1 MSHQASDIVTPKA
14 LLLDERLMPLERN
27 AWLTF
32 RALAS
37 SDGTVVLSYDAL
49 RGYLPSAPGSK
60 RAALETVSK
69 AVLCLR
75 LSTWI
80 ALLEYRRNPM
90 TGFSMASRYAVRNQP
105 LAFDD
110 ACIEDGDYL
119 PLLERALGHAS
130 ATIRQLAQSILD
142 EAMRHPDRL
151 GKLPATMQ
159 KRIRRLQHRGDGH
172 DPGSPGGSTPHND
185 LVPEASGGIPKPV
198 RASATAVRTV
208 EKEVLKEVRTYR
220 SSPEVQVSGS
230 AVPAR
235 FRQLPQD
242 QQRVLTS
249 RLKGLPPEQRLAVLA
264 EWDVRCESGGVH
276 NAIAYL
282 YGLIKKAVEG
292 VFKLWAA
299 RKSAPQQTPVQAVS
313 NSQHGSPPAPSPSSS
328 SQAAK
333 PASREVAQRHLD
345 QIRRMLKTPS
355 LPIGQIIGCMADSG
369 MLPTA
374 PGNTHGAARLGPL
387 GSA

>member
-1 MSHQASDIVTPKA
+1 MSHQTSDIITPKA
-14 LLLDERLMPLERN
+14 LLLDERLTPLERN

-49 RGYLPSAPGSK
+49 RKYLPSAPGSK
-60 RAALETVSK
+60 RAALETVSR

-80 ALLEYRRNPM
+80 ALVEYRRNPM

-110 ACIEDGDYL
+110 ACMEDEDYL

-130 ATIRQLAQSILD
+130 VTIRQLAQSILD
-142 EAMRHPDRL
+142 EAMRHPGGL
-151 GKLPATMQ
+151 EKLPATMQ
-159 KRIRRLQHRGDGH
+159 ARIRRLQHRGDDH
-172 DPGSPGGSTPHND
+172 DPGNPGGATARDTPM
-185 LVPEASGGIPKPV
+185 PEASSDIPKPV
-198 RASATAVRTV
+198 PAPPTAVRTV

-220 SSPEVQVSGS
+220 SSSEVQVSGPD
-230 AVPAR
+230 VPAR

-242 QQRVLTS
+242 QQRVLIT
-249 RLKGLPPEQRLAVLA
+249 RLRGLPPEQRLAVLA
-264 EWDVRCESGGVH
+264 EWDARCESGGVL

-299 RKSAPQQTPVQAVS
+299 RKQTSQQTVPARVVS
-313 NSQHGSPPAPSPSSS
+313 NNPHGSPPAPSPSPSS
-328 SQAAK
+328 P
-333 PASREVAQRHLD
+333 PATSGISEIGRQHL
-345 QIRRMLKTPS
+345 QQLRQKLNLPP
-355 LPIGQIIGCMADSG
+355 LPIGQVITNMADSG

-374 PGNTHGAARLGPL
+374 SGLQPL
-387 GSA
+387 LQG

>member
-1 MSHQASDIVTPKA
+1 MSHPTSDIITPKA
-14 LLLDERLMPLERN
+14 LLLDERLTPLERN

-32 RALAS
+32 RSLAG

-60 RAALETVSK
+60 RAALETVSR

-80 ALLEYRRNPM
+80 ALVEYRRNPM

-105 LAFDD
+105 LTFVEACLEDD
-110 ACIEDGDYL
+110 DYL
-119 PLLERALGHAS
+119 PLLERALGHAG

-159 KRIRRLQHRGDGH
+159 ERIRRLQHRGDDH
-172 DPGSPGGSTPHND
+172 DPGSPGGSTPRNA
-185 LVPEASGGIPKPV
+185 LVPEASDDIPKPAP
-198 RASATAVRTV
+198 ASATAVRTV

-220 SSPEVQVSGS
+220 SPPEVQGSGPD
-230 AVPAR
+230 VPAR

-242 QQRVLTS
+242 QQRVLTT
-249 RLKGLPPEQRLAVLA
+249 RLRGLPPEQRLAVLA

-282 YGLIKKAVEG
+282 YGLIKKAMEG

-299 RKSAPQQTPVQAVS
+299 RKSTPQQTPEQAIN
-313 NSQHGSPPAPSPSSS
+313 NSQHGVPSVPSPSPN

-345 QIRRMLKTPS
+345 QIRHMLKTPP

-374 PGNTHGAARLGPL
+374 SGNTPAAARLGPQ

>member
-1 MSHQASDIVTPKA
+1 
-14 LLLDERLMPLERN
+14 
-27 AWLTF
+27 
-32 RALAS
+32 
-37 SDGTVVLSYDAL
+37 VVLRYDAL

-60 RAALETVSK
+60 RAALETVSR

-80 ALLEYRRNPM
+80 ALVEYRRNPM

-110 ACIEDGDYL
+110 ACMEDEDYL

-142 EAMRHPDRL
+142 EAMRHPDRME
-151 GKLPATMQ
+151 KLPARMQ
-159 KRIRRLQHRGDGH
+159 ERIRRLQHRGDDH
-172 DPGSPGGSTPHND
+172 DPGSPGGSAMED
-185 LVPEASGGIPKPV
+185 AFVPEAGSGIPKPV
-198 RASATAVRTV
+198 PASAATVRTV
-208 EKEVLKEVRTYR
+208 EVLKEVRTYR
-220 SSPEVQVSGS
+220 SPPEVQVS
-230 AVPAR
+230 APDVPPR
-235 FRQLPQD
+235 FWQLPQD
-242 QQRVLTS
+242 QQRVLIA
-249 RLKGLPPEQRLAVLA
+249 RLRGLPPEQRLAVLA

-282 YGLIKKAVEG
+282 YGLIKKSVEG

-299 RKSAPQQTPVQAVS
+299 RKSTPQQTPVQAIS

-328 SQAAK
+328 SQTAK
-333 PASREVAQRHLD
+333 PASHEVAQRHLD

-355 LPIGQIIGCMADSG
+355 LPIGQIVGCMTDSG
-369 MLPTA
+369 CCQQP
-374 PGNTHGAARLGPL
+374 R
-387 GSA
+387 